1 MSNQNAFY
9 VPLAADEQDTVQRM
23 LEQDDLYVEVVDWGF
38 HPNPTITAGDK
49 RIQVR
54 FPMEFTRP
62 QGIEIPVTRFR
73 LRLKMRDGRTVA
85 ETVESTVY
93 NNQPLYVTA
102 GMQID
107 LVWDLALEKVDDEVK
122 NLVLPGIRGKKVAEI
137 EGDKVV
143 RKDKKE

>member
-1 MSNQNAFY
+1 MSHPHAFY
-9 VPLAADEQDTVQRM
+9 VPLAADEQDTIQRM
-23 LEQDDLYVEVVDWGF
+23 LEQNDLYVEVVGWGY

-49 RIQVR
+49 RVQVR
-54 FPMEFTRP
+54 FPMEFVKP
-62 QGIEIPVTRFR
+62 QGIEVPVTRFR

-107 LVWDLALEKVDDEVK
+107 LVWDLSLDRIDDEIK
-122 NLVLPGIRGKKVAEI
+122 KLILPGIQGKKVAQI
-137 EGDKVV
+137 ENGKVI
-143 RKDKKE
+143 RKEE